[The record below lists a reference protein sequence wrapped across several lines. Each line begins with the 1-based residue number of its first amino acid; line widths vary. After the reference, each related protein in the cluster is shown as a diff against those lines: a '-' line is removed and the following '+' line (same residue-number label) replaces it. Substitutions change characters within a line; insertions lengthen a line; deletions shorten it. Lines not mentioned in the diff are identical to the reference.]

1 MSSAAAGDFLG
12 TQEQPFWRD
21 HQLFRVNTIRTKT
34 LIERT
39 ALMIVR
45 FGDKYEQWSAAF
57 DAGYGAALGKPCV
70 TLHAEGSVHP
80 LKEVDAAM
88 TCAATTAQG

>member
-21 HQLFRVNTIRTKT
+21 HQLFRVNAIRTKT

-45 FGDKYEQWSAAF
+45 FGDKYEHGVRRLMPVTVPRLASPVS
-57 DAGYGAALGKPCV
+57 PCM
-70 TLHAEGSVHP
+70 
-80 LKEVDAAM
+80 LKVV
-88 TCAATTAQG
+88 CIR